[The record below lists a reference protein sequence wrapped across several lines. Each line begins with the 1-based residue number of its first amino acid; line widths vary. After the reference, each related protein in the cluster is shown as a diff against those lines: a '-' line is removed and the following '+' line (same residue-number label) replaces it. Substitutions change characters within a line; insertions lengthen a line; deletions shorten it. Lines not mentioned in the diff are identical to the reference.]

1 MDIHKALKLLADKNG
16 SELFITVGYPAC
28 LKLNNQIT
36 PITKQALTKEQADQA
51 IKSVMDDRRYN
62 NFNKNHESNY
72 AIHLDNIG
80 RFRISAFYQ
89 KGEPGMV
96 VRRIHTKI
104 PTLSELGIPVHL
116 GEQALQP
123 KGLILFVGA
132 AGSGKTTSMAA
143 LIGQRNLSGS
153 GHIITIEDPIE
164 YIHEHNNCIITQRD
178 VGLDTL
184 SFEEGLAN
192 ALRQAPNVVVIG
204 EIRSTTVMKHAL
216 TSVETGHLCLATLHA
231 NNTYQALER
240 IIHFFPQEQ
249 HQQLLM
255 DLSLNTRAIIGQQ
268 LIESKNKDRVFP
280 AVEILLNTP
289 RVADLIKQGQID
301 ELREVMTKSR
311 EQGMQTFDQS
321 LYDLYESGKITYD
334 TALLHASSSNDLRL
348 MIKLKGNMPPGHQG
362 MDIDSLTVSED

>member
-1 MDIHKALKLLADKNG
+1 MIDA
-16 SELFITVGYPAC
+16 IT
-28 LKLNNQIT
+28 T
-36 PITKQALTKEQADQA
+36 ST
-51 IKSVMDDRRYN
+51 
-62 NFNKNHESNY
+62 KNHESNY